1 MIKFD
6 KLVTLSSR
14 LKSPKLSIHNQVC
27 FYSSICNI
35 NSSNGSISPSKNK
48 TNHTSSLFTNN
59 NQNYS
64 FTPQKRTFFK
74 SFFSSDTESPNL
86 QGGQNVKKNISR
98 VLRFTPQQVYQVV
111 KNVKEYE
118 EFLPFCLESKI
129 TKTPKPGDSDQEWF
143 EAELTVGQGTIKE
156 SYNSRVT
163 FKNGEYVESKAINSD
178 LFHILTT
185 KWTFSPS
192 RDPSSNSIH
201 CKTQCELTYQ
211 FKSSFY
217 AMVMDKFFASSLDV
231 MIDSFDKRCE
241 EKYNNNK

>member
-1 MIKFD
+1 MLKVD
-6 KLVTLSSR
+6 KLINLSSKC
-14 LKSPKLSIHNQVC
+14 L
-27 FYSSICNI
+27 YSSRT
-35 NSSNGSISPSKNK
+35 SSQL
-48 TNHTSSLFTNN
+48 NHTSILFTSHPHSQYTN
-59 NQNYS
+59 
-64 FTPQKRTFFK
+64 KRTFFK
-74 SFFSSDTESPNL
+74 SFFSADSSSPNL
-86 QGGQNVKKNISR
+86 QDQNVKKYISR
-98 VLRFTPQQVYQVV
+98 VLRFTPQQVYDVV

-129 TKTPKPGDSDQEWF
+129 TRLPKTTDKDQDWF

-163 FKNGEYVESKAINSD
+163 FKNGEFVESKAIDSD

-185 KWTFSPS
+185 KWTFTPNTSS
-192 RDPSSNSIH
+192 TDPTTIN

-231 MIDSFDKRCE
+231 MIDSFDKRCK
-241 EKYNNNK
+241 EKYIDNK